1 MLLDRT
7 GRKPDL
13 WTRGQPDDHAPV
25 LVAWEE
31 WNTQARLGND
41 PDRLG
46 VEIPNT
52 LAIED
57 LRPVLSQVGLVAIRF
72 GAFSD
77 GRGLSQA
84 RLIRRAGFTGVLRAV
99 GPLIPDEFG
108 FALQCGFDE
117 VELPESSAHR
127 QSEDEWL
134 RSLAAYSHTY
144 QQGYR
149 SRTSILAQRRLARLS
164 KGQSHA

>member
-1 MLLDRT
+1 MLIDRN
-7 GRKPDL
+7 GRKQDL
-13 WTRGQPDDHAPV
+13 WTRGQPDQHDSA

-31 WNTQARLGND
+31 WNSQTRPGTD
-41 PDRLG
+41 RDRLG

-52 LAIED
+52 LGIEA

-72 GAFSD
+72 ASFSD

-117 VELPESSAHR
+117 VELPDSSANR
-127 QSEDEWL
+127 QSEEDWL
-134 RSLAAYSHTY
+134 RTLAAYTHTY

-149 SRTSILAQRRLARLS
+149 SGTSILEQRRMTRAQ
-164 KGQSHA
+164 KEAGHA

>member
-1 MLLDRT
+1 MLLDRN
-7 GRKPDL
+7 GRKQDL
-13 WTRGQPDDHAPV
+13 WTRGQPDDHVPV

-52 LAIED
+52 LGIEA
-57 LRPVLSQVGLVAIRF
+57 LQPVLAQVGLVAIRF
-72 GAFSD
+72 GSFSD

-84 RLIRRAGFTGVLRAV
+84 RLIRRAGFTGILRAV

-117 VELPESSAHR
+117 VELPESSANR
-127 QSEDEWL
+127 QSEDDWL
-134 RSLAAYSHTY
+134 RTLAAYSRTY

-149 SRTSILAQRRLARLS
+149 SGTSILAQRRLARAI
-164 KGQSHA
+164 KGADHA